1 MPRIVPPDFLD
12 SGDDGR
18 DVSALQRS
26 DKALVGICFLEL
38 WIYDYLGG
46 CFNERRIQYDRF
58 FSFICNNLRWHIIIG
73 GVKVSIWT
81 KSLLNLFSYIY
92 ILGIILLAWIIDIR
106 WSDTLV
112 IKKLTLVSQHCYTW
126 LRFIINEI
134 NKWFFFFFSTDQF
147 VSFKKNQ

>member
-1 MPRIVPPDFLD
+1 MAETYWLCNGVTKLWLGFVFLYYE
-12 SGDDGR
+12 SM
-18 DVSALQRS
+18 
-26 DKALVGICFLEL
+26 I
-38 WIYDYLGG
+38 IYLGS

-81 KSLLNLFSYIY
+81 KSLLNLFLYIYIYIY

-112 IKKLTLVSQHCYTW
+112 LKKLTLVGQHCYTW

-134 NKWFFFFFSTDQF
+134 NKWFFFFFNWSIC
-147 VSFKKNQ
+147 KL